1 MEKINLYYMAY
12 SQGKFF
18 ANMLFMTDIDW
29 YEKVSNMPKNL
40 RHWLAYEVDDRDLS
54 VPYCV
59 SHEFIGHKPCIQIIP
74 DIQRVKILQ
83 QLKDTSGTTWEKFF
97 KRDVENWQTAS
108 NPLYSV
114 KQTDLQDWP
123 TVERHLIFC
132 ELILDLN
139 IEYILARK
147 YFNVYWQAHRNL
159 F

>member
-12 SQGKFF
+12 SQGKFY

-29 YEKVSNMPKNL
+29 YEKVCNMPNNL
-40 RHWLAYEVDDRDLS
+40 NNWLAYEVDDRELS
-54 VPYCV
+54 VPYRV

-74 DIQRVKILQ
+74 DIKRVKTLQ

-97 KRDVENWQTAS
+97 KRDVEQWQPAS

-114 KQTDLQDWP
+114 KQTDLQHWL

-139 IEYILARK
+139 IEYTLARK

>member
-12 SQGKFF
+12 SQGKFY

-29 YEKVSNMPKNL
+29 YKKVCNMPNNL
-40 RHWLAYEVDDRDLS
+40 NNWLAYEIDDRELS
-54 VPYCV
+54 VPYRV
-59 SHEFIGHKPCIQIIP
+59 SHEFIGDKPCIQIIP
-74 DIQRVKILQ
+74 DIKRVKTLQ

-97 KRDVENWQTAS
+97 KRDVEQWQPAS

-139 IEYILARK
+139 IEYKLARK

>member
-12 SQGKFF
+12 SQGKFY
-18 ANMLFMTDIDW
+18 ANMLFMTDINW
-29 YEKVSNMPKNL
+29 YEKVSNMPNNL
-40 RHWLAYEVDDRDLS
+40 SNWLAYEVDDRELS
-54 VPYCV
+54 VPYRV
-59 SHEFIGHKPCIQIIP
+59 SHECIGHKPCIQIIP

-83 QLKDTSGTTWEKFF
+83 QSKDTSGTTWEKFF
-97 KRDVENWQTAS
+97 KRDVENWQLAT

-139 IEYILARK
+139 IEYKLAKR
-147 YFNVYWQAHRNL
+147 YFNVYWQAHCNL